1 MKTTSKYY
9 CPYCGSECDSDD
21 REALEILRAKAD
33 KIGYGVRCK
42 RNRKGVYEILNDR
55 GFVIGEGTSV
65 EKIGDLLDVL
75 GNAISREVTLL

>member
-9 CPYCGSECDSDD
+9 CPYCGSECDTDD
-21 REALEILRAKAD
+21 RDALEKLRAKAD
-33 KIGYGVRCK
+33 KIGYVVRCK
-42 RNRKGVYEILNDR
+42 RNRMGVYEILNER
-55 GFVIGEGTSV
+55 GFVIGEGTSA

>member
-21 REALEILRAKAD
+21 REALATLRAKAD
-33 KIGYGVRCK
+33 KIGYSVRCK
-42 RNRKGVYEILNDR
+42 RNRKGVYEIVNDH

-65 EKIGDLLDVL
+65 ERIGDLLDVL
-75 GNAISREVTLL
+75 GKSIFREVTLL